1 MSENINDIEITDA
14 DINYAEK
21 HFGIKFNDDQKNV
34 IKFLKTVDVQA
45 CPGSGKTTTLAAKL
59 FILANKLPP
68 TFNKGICIITHTNVA
83 VNEIKHKLGDAG
95 SRFFKYPNHFGTIQ
109 SFVDKFLTIPG
120 YVTEFKKRP
129 YRIDDETYYRYIE
142 GKFKSTKEF
151 RIALD
156 SLSKRGVEV
165 GNLRFSCKDFSLV
178 KNIYEA
184 EIGINPAKP
193 TIVNALK
200 CKTEVLK
207 DGYICF
213 EDAYSIALKYL
224 RAYPK
229 LKTLFENR
237 FAYVFVDEMQDMDS
251 FQANVLHDLFNLDS
265 PNICI
270 QRIGDINQA
279 IFSSS
284 YSNADGRYWE
294 PKNHLEIKIS
304 VRLSKEVAAK
314 VHNVSISPQELG
326 GREDTPQIPPVIIA
340 FDDNTNIGAVKTKFA
355 ELIFENKLHE
365 SKSPIFKAIGLK
377 KNHGKGLDSKKNL
390 KLSIKDYFDEYNQAL
405 SYKQKEHDC
414 FSEYLTTNTKSISV
428 IRESFFQGLVKGI
441 KLGEVIN
448 PANQRPFTS
457 SSLTKYLAD
466 YHPDFWAAMRY
477 KIAEWLKQIA
487 TAKFECLEEIIKY
500 ATMDFW
506 TIWGKEMNDGCKTFF
521 TAKKT
526 TTNETDEAE
535 VFSNNNLFHVENDGS
550 IIPIH
555 FSTIHSV
562 KGETHCATLYL
573 ETFNRTFDVEKVIPF
588 ILGEKKQS
596 ARNINLGRLKT
607 SYVAMTRATH
617 LLCVAVRD
625 KVIADKI
632 QELENKGW
640 KVIQLP
646 QN

>member
-1 MSENINDIEITDA
+1 MSENINDIEIIDA
-14 DINYAEK
+14 DVSYAEE
-21 HFGIKFNDDQKNV
+21 HFGIQFNDDQKNV
-34 IKFLKTVDVQA
+34 IKCLKTVDVQA
-45 CPGSGKTTTLAAKL
+45 CPGSGKTTSLAAKL

-68 TFNKGICIITHTNVA
+68 TFNKGVCIITHTNVA

-95 SRFFKYPNHFGTIQ
+95 ARFFKYPNHFGTIQ

-129 YRIDDETYYRYIE
+129 YRIDDETYFRYIE
-142 GKFKSTKEF
+142 SKFNSTYNYRKSLF
-151 RIALD
+151 
-156 SLSKRGVEV
+156 SLSQRSIDPHH
-165 GNLRFSCKDFSLV
+165 LRFSCEDFSLV
-178 KNIYEA
+178 KSIYGA
-184 EIGINPAKP
+184 AIGLNP
-193 TIVNALK
+193 TTETMVNALK

-224 RAYPK
+224 RTYPK

-284 YSNADGRYWE
+284 YSNSDGRYWE

-304 VRLSKEVAAK
+304 IRLSKEIAAK

-355 ELIFENKLHE
+355 ELIFEHKLHE
-365 SKSPIFKAIGLK
+365 TKSPIFKAVGLK

-390 KLSIKDYFDEYNQAL
+390 KLSIKDYFDEYNQTL
-405 SYKQKEHDC
+405 SYKQKEYDC
-414 FSEYLTTNTKSISV
+414 FSEYLTTNTKSISL
-428 IRESFFQGLVKGI
+428 IRESFIQGIIKGL

-448 PANQRPFTS
+448 PTNQRPFTS

-466 YHPDFWAAMRY
+466 YHPDFWTAMRY
-477 KIAEWLKQIA
+477 KIAGWLKQIA
-487 TAKFECLEEIIKY
+487 TAKLDCLEEMIKY
-500 ATMDFW
+500 ATTDFW
-506 TIWGKEMNDGCKTFF
+506 AIWGKEINDGCKTFF
-521 TAKKT
+521 ITKKT
-526 TTNETDEAE
+526 TANETAEAE
-535 VFSNNNLFHVENDGS
+535 VLSNNNLFRIEKDGS
-550 IIPIH
+550 IIPIQ

-573 ETFNRTFDVEKVIPF
+573 ETYNRTFDIEKIIPF

-596 ARNINLGRLKT
+596 ARNSNLGRLKT

-617 LLCVAVRD
+617 LLCIAVRQ
-625 KVIADKI
+625 KIINDKI
-632 QELENKGW
+632 EELKEAGW
-640 KVIQLP
+640 RVEVL
-646 QN
+646 

>member
-14 DINYAEK
+14 DINCAEE
-21 HFGIKFNDDQKNV
+21 HFGIQFNDDQKNV

-59 FILANKLPP
+59 LILANKLPP
-68 TFNKGICIITHTNVA
+68 TFTKGICIITHTNVA

-129 YRIDDETYYRYIE
+129 YRIDDETYFRYIE
-142 GKFKSTKEF
+142 NKFNSTYNYKKS
-151 RIALD
+151 LY
-156 SLSKRGVEV
+156 SLSQRSIDPHH
-165 GNLRFSCKDFSLV
+165 LRFSCEDFSLV
-178 KNIYEA
+178 KSIYGA
-184 EIGINPAKP
+184 AIGLNP
-193 TIVNALK
+193 TTETMVNALK

-224 RAYPK
+224 RKYPK
-229 LKTLFENR
+229 IKTLFEDR
-237 FAYVFVDEMQDMDS
+237 FAYVFIDEMQDMDS
-251 FQANVLHDLFNLDS
+251 FQANVLHELFKLELS
-265 PNICI
+265 NICI

-294 PKNHLEIKIS
+294 PQNHLEIKTS
-304 VRLSKEVAAK
+304 VRLSKEIAGK
-314 VHNVSISPQELG
+314 VYNVSICPQELG

-340 FDDNTNIGAVKTKFA
+340 FDDNTNIGSVKNKFA
-355 ELIFENKLHE
+355 ELILEYKLHE
-365 SKSPIFKAIGLK
+365 TKSPVFKAVGLK

-390 KLSIKDYFDEYNQAL
+390 KLSIKDYFYEYNQAL

-414 FSEYLTTNTKSISV
+414 FSEYLMTNTKSIST
-428 IRESFFQGLVKGI
+428 IRESFFQGIIKGL

-448 PANQRPFTS
+448 PANQRPFTA

-477 KIAEWLKQIA
+477 KIAEWLKQLAI
-487 TAKFECLEEIIKY
+487 AKFDCLEEIIKY
-500 ATMDFW
+500 ATIDFW
-506 TIWGKEMNDGCKTFF
+506 TIWGKEMNDSCKNYF
-521 TAKKT
+521 TTIKT
-526 TTNETDEAE
+526 NTNETAGAE
-535 VFSNNNLFHVENDGS
+535 VLSNNNLFHFENNGS
-550 IIPIH
+550 IIPVH

-573 ETFNRTFDVEKVIPF
+573 ETFNRTFDIEKIIPF

-596 ARNINLGRLKT
+596 ARNSNLGRLKT

-617 LLCVAVRD
+617 LLCIAVRQ
-625 KVIADKI
+625 KIIKDKI
-632 QELENKGW
+632 EELKEAGW
-640 KVIQLP
+640 RVEVL
-646 QN
+646 

>member
-14 DINYAEK
+14 DINCAEE
-21 HFGIKFNDDQKNV
+21 HFGIQFNDDQKNV

-59 FILANKLPP
+59 LILANKLPP
-68 TFNKGICIITHTNVA
+68 TFTKGICIITHTNVA

-129 YRIDDETYYRYIE
+129 YRIDDETYFRYIE
-142 GKFKSTKEF
+142 NKFNSTYNYKKS
-151 RIALD
+151 LY
-156 SLSKRGVEV
+156 SLSQRSIDPHH
-165 GNLRFSCKDFSLV
+165 LRFSCEDFSLV
-178 KNIYEA
+178 KSIYGA
-184 EIGINPAKP
+184 AIGLNP
-193 TIVNALK
+193 TTETMVNALK

-224 RAYPK
+224 RKYPK
-229 LKTLFENR
+229 IKTLFEDR
-237 FAYVFVDEMQDMDS
+237 FAYVFIDEMQDMDS
-251 FQANVLHDLFNLDS
+251 FQANVLHELFKLELS
-265 PNICI
+265 NICI

-294 PKNHLEIKIS
+294 PQNHLEIKTS
-304 VRLSKEVAAK
+304 VRLSKEIAGK
-314 VHNVSISPQELG
+314 VYNVSICPQELG
-326 GREDTPQIPPVIIA
+326 GRKDTPQIPPVIIA
-340 FDDNTNIGAVKTKFA
+340 FDDNTNIGSVKNKFA
-355 ELIFENKLHE
+355 ELILEYKLHE
-365 SKSPIFKAIGLK
+365 TKSPVFKAVGLK

-390 KLSIKDYFDEYNQAL
+390 KLAIKDYFYEYNQAL

-414 FSEYLTTNTKSISV
+414 FSEYLMTNTKSIST
-428 IRESFFQGLVKGI
+428 IRESFFQGIIKGL

-448 PANQRPFTS
+448 PANQRPFTA

-477 KIAEWLKQIA
+477 KIAEWLKQLAI
-487 TAKFECLEEIIKY
+487 AKFDCLEEIIKY
-500 ATMDFW
+500 ATIDFW
-506 TIWGKEMNDGCKTFF
+506 TIWGKEMNDSCKNYF
-521 TAKKT
+521 TTIKT
-526 TTNETDEAE
+526 NTNETAEAE
-535 VFSNNNLFHVENDGS
+535 VLSNNNLFHFENNGS
-550 IIPIH
+550 IISVH

-573 ETFNRTFDVEKVIPF
+573 ETFNRTFDIEKIIPF

-596 ARNINLGRLKT
+596 ARNSNLGRLKT

-617 LLCVAVRD
+617 LLCIAVRQ
-625 KVIADKI
+625 KIIKDKI
-632 QELENKGW
+632 EELKEAGW
-640 KVIQLP
+640 RVEVL
-646 QN
+646 

>member
-1 MSENINDIEITDA
+1 MSESINDIEITDA
-14 DINYAEK
+14 DIEVAER
-21 HFGIKFNDDQKNV
+21 HFSIRFNDDQKNV

-59 FILANKLPP
+59 YILANKLPP
-68 TFNKGICIITHTNVA
+68 TFAKGVCIITHTNVA

-129 YRIDDETYYRYIE
+129 YRIDDETYYRYLE
-142 GKFKSTKEF
+142 GKFKSTKDF
-151 RIALD
+151 RIALE
-156 SLSKRGVEV
+156 SLSKRGVE
-165 GNLRFSCKDFSLV
+165 GGYLRFSCEDFSLV
-178 KNIYEA
+178 KNIYGA

-237 FAYVFVDEMQDMDS
+237 FAYIFIDEMQDMDS
-251 FQANVLHDLFNLDS
+251 FQANVLHTLFNLES

-284 YSNADGRYWE
+284 YSNADGKYWE
-294 PKNHLEIKIS
+294 PKNHLEIKTS
-304 VRLSKEVAAK
+304 VRLSKEIAAK
-314 VHNVSISPQELG
+314 VHNVCISPQELG
-326 GREDTPQIPPVIIA
+326 GREDTPQISPVIIA
-340 FDDNTNIGAVKTKFA
+340 FDDAKNIGDVKNKFA
-355 ELIFENKLHE
+355 ELIFEHKLYE
-365 SKSPIFKAIGLK
+365 TKAPVFKAVGLK

-390 KLSIKDYFDEYNQAL
+390 KLSIKDYFDEYNQTL
-405 SYKQKEHDC
+405 SFKQKEHEC
-414 FSEYLTTNTKSISV
+414 FSEYLVKNANSISA
-428 IRESFFQGLVKGI
+428 IREGFFQGIVKGL

-448 PANQRPFTS
+448 PSNQRPFTT
-457 SSLTKYLAD
+457 SSLIKYFAD
-466 YHPDFWAAMRY
+466 YHPDFWVAMRNR
-477 KIAEWLKQIA
+477 IAEWLKQLA
-487 TAKFECLEEIIKY
+487 TKKFDCLEEIIKY
-500 ATMDFW
+500 AITDLW
-506 TIWGKEMNDGCKTFF
+506 AIWGKKMNDGCKAFF
-521 TAKKT
+521 T
-526 TTNETDEAE
+526 TNATNTAETEE
-535 VFSNNNLFHVENDGS
+535 VEVLSTDNCFQFEKDGI
-550 IIPIH
+550 IIPVQ

-562 KGETHCATLYL
+562 KGETHCATLCL
-573 ETFNRTFDVEKVIPF
+573 ETFNRTFDIEKIIPF
-588 ILGEKKQS
+588 ILGEKKQTT
-596 ARNINLGRLKT
+596 RNNNLGRLKT

-617 LLCVAVRD
+617 LLCVAVRER
-625 KVIADKI
+625 VITDRI
-632 QELENKGW
+632 QELKDAGW
-640 KVIQLP
+640 RVEVL
-646 QN
+646 

>member
-1 MSENINDIEITDA
+1 MSENINDIEIIDA
-14 DINYAEK
+14 DVSYAEE
-21 HFGIKFNDDQKNV
+21 HFGIQFNDDQKNV
-34 IKFLKTVDVQA
+34 IKCLKTVDVQA
-45 CPGSGKTTTLAAKL
+45 CPGSGKTTSLAAKL

-68 TFNKGICIITHTNVA
+68 TFNKGVCIITHTNVA

-95 SRFFKYPNHFGTIQ
+95 ARFFKYPNHFGTIQ

-129 YRIDDETYYRYIE
+129 YRIDDETYFRYIE
-142 GKFKSTKEF
+142 SKFNSTYNYRKSLF
-151 RIALD
+151 
-156 SLSKRGVEV
+156 SLSQRSIDPHH
-165 GNLRFSCKDFSLV
+165 LRFSCEDFSLV
-178 KNIYEA
+178 KSIYGA
-184 EIGINPAKP
+184 AIGLNP
-193 TIVNALK
+193 TTETMVNALK

-224 RAYPK
+224 RTYPK

-284 YSNADGRYWE
+284 YSNSDGRYWE

-304 VRLSKEVAAK
+304 IRLSKEIAAK

-355 ELIFENKLHE
+355 ELIFEHKLHE
-365 SKSPIFKAIGLK
+365 TKSPIFKAVGLK

-390 KLSIKDYFDEYNQAL
+390 KLSIKDYFDEYNQTL
-405 SYKQKEHDC
+405 SYKQKEYDC
-414 FSEYLTTNTKSISV
+414 FSEYLTTNTKSISL
-428 IRESFFQGLVKGI
+428 IRESFIQGIIKGL

-448 PANQRPFTS
+448 PTNQRPFTS

-466 YHPDFWAAMRY
+466 YHPDFWTAMRY
-477 KIAEWLKQIA
+477 KIAGWLKQIA
-487 TAKFECLEEIIKY
+487 TAKFDCLEEMIKY
-500 ATMDFW
+500 ATTDFW
-506 TIWGKEMNDGCKTFF
+506 AIWGKEINDGCKTFF
-521 TAKKT
+521 ITKKT
-526 TTNETDEAE
+526 TANETAEAE
-535 VFSNNNLFHVENDGS
+535 VLSNNNLFRIEKDGS
-550 IIPIH
+550 IIPIQ

-573 ETFNRTFDVEKVIPF
+573 ETYNRTFDIEKIIPF

-596 ARNINLGRLKT
+596 ARNSNLGRLKT

-617 LLCVAVRD
+617 LLCIAVRQ
-625 KVIADKI
+625 KIINDKI
-632 QELENKGW
+632 EELKEAGW
-640 KVIQLP
+640 QVEVL
-646 QN
+646 